1 MPIFRRA
8 RRDPPPAGR
17 VKRLHIGAGQ
27 ESIPGWINID
37 NQPLRGVDRV
47 LDVRRGLPYRNVA
60 SIYAEHFLEHLTL
73 DEGLA
78 FLAEC
83 RRVLAPEGALRLST
97 PNLDWV
103 MLTHYRG
110 PGTGEKDAQLDCFRL
125 NRAFH
130 AWGHRFLYNRAT
142 LSAAVRTAGFETTVF
157 RTYGESER
165 PEFAGLER
173 HQTWEDT
180 PELPHVLIVE
190 ASGSAGRGGGL
201 DEEALAEFRRDFG
214 ST

>member
-1 MPIFRRA
+1 MGTFRRTLREPEPAA
-8 RRDPPPAGR
+8 RAT
-17 VKRLHIGAGQ
+17 RLHIGAGQ

-37 NQPLRGVDRV
+37 NQALPGVDRV
-47 LDVRRGLPYRNVA
+47 LDVRQGLPFSDVA

-78 FLAEC
+78 FLTDC
-83 RRVLAPEGALRLST
+83 RRVLMPEGVLRLST

-110 PGTGEKDAQLDCFRL
+110 SATDERDAQVDCFRL

-130 AWGHRFLYNRAT
+130 GWGHQFLYNRSTLAAT
-142 LSAAVRTAGFETTVF
+142 IRSAGFASTEF
-157 RTYGESER
+157 RTYGESAR

-173 HQTWEDT
+173 HETWVDT

-190 ASGSAGRGGGL
+190 ASGRDRRAGL
-201 DEEALAEFRRDFG
+201 DEKELREFREALG
-214 ST
+214 SR

>member
-1 MPIFRRA
+1 MGMFRRS
-8 RRDPPPAGR
+8 RREPEISGR
-17 VKRLHIGAGQ
+17 VTRLHIGAGQ

-37 NQPLRGVDRV
+37 NQPLPGVDQV
-47 LDVRRGLPYRNVA
+47 LDVRQGLPFTEVA

-83 RRVLAPEGALRLST
+83 RRVLAPEGVLRLST

-110 PGTGEKDAQLDCFRL
+110 PATDDKDAQVDCFRL

-142 LSAAVRTAGFETTVF
+142 LSAAVRTAGFGSTVF
-157 RTYGESER
+157 RTYGESDR
-165 PEFAGLER
+165 PEFSGLER
-173 HQTWEDT
+173 HRTWEDT

-190 ASGSAGRGGGL
+190 ASGRSRGEGL
-201 DEEALAEFRRDFG
+201 DAQELREFREAIG
-214 ST
+214 AK